1 MSPKEFRSIL
11 KATIDDSSISR
22 SERQAISKV
31 LKEVQPAETELN
43 LYRSVAF
50 ELARESLQ
58 TKLDQSQTI
67 EWLEDV
73 IRLLKPA
80 VEKGKTVNSEAYFSP
95 GNRCRNRIRSLMRQ
109 ARSSISICV
118 FTITDD
124 EISEAIAEAHHR
136 RIRVRIITD
145 NDKSNDTG
153 SDVDRLEEI
162 GIAVR
167 QDNSPYHMHHK
178 FAIFDD
184 SILLSGSYNW
194 TRSAATKNEE
204 NIIVQSDEHLVKKF
218 ADVFEDLW
226 KRYA

>member
-22 SERQAISKV
+22 SERQALAKV
-31 LKEVQPAETELN
+31 LKEIQPAETELN

-58 TKLDQSQTI
+58 KKLDQSQTI

-80 VEKGKTVNSEAYFSP
+80 QEKGKTVDSEAYFSP

-109 ARSSISICV
+109 ARSSVSICV

-145 NDKSNDTG
+145 NDKANDTG

-162 GIAVR
+162 GVAVR
-167 QDNSPYHMHHK
+167 HDNSPYHMHHK

>member
-22 SERQAISKV
+22 SERQALAKV
-31 LKEVQPAETELN
+31 LKEIQPAETELN

-50 ELARESLQ
+50 ELAKESLQ
-58 TKLDQSQTI
+58 AKLNQSQTI

-80 VEKGKTVNSEAYFSP
+80 QEKGKTVDSEAYFSP

-109 ARSSISICV
+109 ARSSVSICV

-145 NDKSNDTG
+145 NDKANDTG

-162 GIAVR
+162 GVAVR
-167 QDNSPYHMHHK
+167 HDNSPYHMHHK